1 MLYLITN
8 RHLVDAEKYYEV
20 IKTLSTLGLKRIILR
35 EKDLSSNELEDIY
48 VNIKNIIEDDTKIII
63 NSDIALARRVKAYGL
78 HLSFN
83 DFLKY
88 KKQNLNDSF
97 VLGVSVHSLDEAI
110 LVEKLGAD
118 YILASNIYE
127 TKCKEGLK
135 GKGVV
140 FLREIKEK
148 TSIKVIA
155 LGGITSKN
163 INEVL
168 EEKVD
173 GVAIMSTFMESQN
186 IYEDFKNFQSIIDEY
201 SK

>member
-63 NSDIALARRVKAYGL
+63 NSDISLARRVKAYGL

-88 KKQNLNDSF
+88 KKQ
-97 VLGVSVHSLDEAI
+97 
-110 LVEKLGAD
+110 
-118 YILASNIYE
+118 
-127 TKCKEGLK
+127 
-135 GKGVV
+135 
-140 FLREIKEK
+140 
-148 TSIKVIA
+148 
-155 LGGITSKN
+155 
-163 INEVL
+163 
-168 EEKVD
+168 
-173 GVAIMSTFMESQN
+173 
-186 IYEDFKNFQSIIDEY
+186 
-201 SK
+201 

>member
-1 MLYLITN
+1 M
-8 RHLVDAEKYYEV
+8 
-20 IKTLSTLGLKRIILR
+20 
-35 EKDLSSNELEDIY
+35 
-48 VNIKNIIEDDTKIII
+48 
-63 NSDIALARRVKAYGL
+63 ARRVKAYGL

-88 KKQNLNDSF
+88 KTKFEWFF
-97 VLGVSVHSLDEAI
+97 VLGVSVHSLDESI

-186 IYEDFKNFQSIIDEY
+186 IYEDFKIFQSIIDEY

>member
-48 VNIKNIIEDDTKIII
+48 VNIKNIIKDDTKIII

-88 KKQNLNDSF
+88 KKNFHQ
-97 VLGVSVHSLDEAI
+97 SLIFDNFFHQ
-110 LVEKLGAD
+110 LQKLTYPLQMCA
-118 YILASNIYE
+118 Y
-127 TKCKEGLK
+127 
-135 GKGVV
+135 
-140 FLREIKEK
+140 
-148 TSIKVIA
+148 
-155 LGGITSKN
+155 
-163 INEVL
+163 
-168 EEKVD
+168 
-173 GVAIMSTFMESQN
+173 
-186 IYEDFKNFQSIIDEY
+186 
-201 SK
+201 

>member
-78 HLSFN
+78 NLSFN

-135 GKGVV
+135 GKGVG

-173 GVAIMSTFMESQN
+173 GVAIMSAFMESQN
-186 IYEDFKNFQSIIDEY
+186 IYEDFKNFQSIIDKY